1 MKFFAFVGALV
12 LVVAAFAVA
21 PTRADSPIDVIIEDN
36 SIPVSG
42 VSVLVRHTGGEIAT
56 VTDANGAVTVQ
67 IPGKYFRL
75 VVDGVAL
82 PTGYTT
88 EQGTITVDLSDL

>member
-1 MKFFAFVGALV
+1 MKFLTVVGALV

-36 SIPVSG
+36 AIPAGG
-42 VSVLVRHTGGEIAT
+42 VSVLVRHSGGEIST
-56 VTDANGAVTVQ
+56 VSDANGAVTVQ
-67 IPGKYFRL
+67 IPGRYFRL

-82 PTGYTT
+82 PNGYTT